1 MYIFHLWRIPYKA
14 YNIKREI
21 NQKSSRKNRYAEST
35 EEINPNLFK
44 IIIYHKY
51 IYQNC
56 LLIVHIILF
65 RVNTDKS
72 YLYVLTDMLVPQY
85 DSKYIYVLTKD
96 TWQMYLYLFL

>member
-35 EEINPNLFK
+35 EEINSNLFK

-56 LLIVHIILF
+56 NCSHNFIQ
-65 RVNTDKS
+65 S
-72 YLYVLTDMLVPQY
+72 
-85 DSKYIYVLTKD
+85 
-96 TWQMYLYLFL
+96 